1 MLPVK
6 RIASLFP
13 FLKFRIEETSMS
25 PHLKPGDIVII
36 LKSKNI
42 ENNNVVVVNQTGDY
56 FVKRIKEIKG
66 DKVFLEGDNKK
77 ESIDSRKF
85 GWVDK
90 EDIIGK
96 IVYKFYFFC
105 LSCLGCG
112 LPPGRGRRGGGQEG
126 KRLGQFANWPRLQG
140 RTLFMIL

>member
-1 MLPVK
+1 MLLVK

-96 IVYKFYFFC
+96 IVYKF
-105 LSCLGCG
+105 
-112 LPPGRGRRGGGQEG
+112 
-126 KRLGQFANWPRLQG
+126 
-140 RTLFMIL
+140 

>member
-25 PHLKPGDIVII
+25 PYLKPGDIVII

-42 ENNNVVVVNQTGDY
+42 ENNNVVVFDRSGDY
-56 FVKRIKEIKG
+56 FVKRVKKVK
-66 DKVFLEGDNKK
+66 DNKVFLEGDNKK

-85 GWVDK
+85 GWLDK
-90 EDIIGK
+90 KDIIGK
-96 IVYKFYFFC
+96 IVYKF
-105 LSCLGCG
+105 
-112 LPPGRGRRGGGQEG
+112 
-126 KRLGQFANWPRLQG
+126 
-140 RTLFMIL
+140 